1 MNITFSLDERL
12 LAAAIVLAAKQ
23 NTSVNALVRTALEQQ
38 VAVGGAVSAS
48 ESSGVLQVL
57 LDYSI
62 GRRPRAVTMQT
73 LGIDDYGMLLRMLNA
88 VGLPHPLVPLAK
100 REAMAGEL
108 VEVLRSLKVMFMIHT

>member
-1 MNITFSLDERL
+1 MNITFSLDDRL
-12 LAAAIVLAAKQ
+12 LAAAKVLAAKQ

-38 VAVGGAVSAS
+38 VAVGGAAVSAS

-100 REAMAGEL
+100 REAMADEL
-108 VEVLRSLKVMFMIHT
+108 VEVLRSLKVRA